1 MKALEE
7 FRGGLASASN
17 VELANGAREEG
28 FGVTGRRHLPGTT
41 QSFTTACRGHYQ

>member
-28 FGVTGRRHLPGTT
+28 FGVTGRRHLPGTRIRLRPL
-41 QSFTTACRGHYQ
+41 AVVHYQ